1 MAAGPTGGP
10 TTLTTPFAL
19 QATLLVLAGTGLG
32 LVVARLTRLRA
43 ISFRFTL
50 AWAVIAGIA
59 VLAIPLLPLVEAVAA
74 RLALSPAALLTVA
87 VSVVLLAIALQLS
100 VTVSGLG
107 MRTDELAIAFA
118 LANAP
123 ARSRDPERTRSP
135 RTDALVVVPAYN
147 EQGSVGDVVRRARAT
162 GLDVIVV
169 DDGSSDA
176 TAEVA
181 AQAGAVVLRLPTN
194 LGVGAALRTGFRV
207 ALRDGYTR
215 VVQCDG
221 DGQHAPEEIPR
232 LLAEHRSRE
241 VDLLIG
247 SRFLTAEAARP
258 PATRWFAMR
267 LLARSAS
274 RAAGVPITDAT
285 SGFRVVS
292 SPLLEEFAAG
302 LPNHY
307 LGDTYEAL
315 VAAGRAGFRVAEVPV
330 PTIARSHGSSSA
342 SAFAATTFTVR
353 VLAVVGIRAHA
364 PFRPARAA
372 RIGP

>member
-1 MAAGPTGGP
+1 
-10 TTLTTPFAL
+10 LSTPFAL
-19 QATLLVLAGTGLG
+19 QATLLVLAGTGLA

-50 AWAVIAGIA
+50 AWAVIAAIA

-100 VTVSGLG
+100 VTVSSLG

-118 LANAP
+118 LADAP
-123 ARSRDPERTRSP
+123 PLPRSATPSGAGEPGHDA
-135 RTDALVVVPAYN
+135 DALVVVPAYN
-147 EQGSVGDVVRRARAT
+147 EQGSVGEVVRRARAT
-162 GLDVIVV
+162 GLDVVVV

-181 AQAGAVVLRLPTN
+181 TQAGAVVLRLPTN

-232 LLAEHRSRE
+232 LLAEHRSRA

-247 SRFLTAEAARP
+247 SRFLTADAARP

-285 SGFRVVS
+285 SGFRVIS
-292 SPLLEEFAAG
+292 SPLLEEFAAR

-315 VAAGRAGFRVAEVPV
+315 VAAGRAGFRIAEVPV
-330 PTIARSHGSSSA
+330 PTVARSHGSSSA
-342 SAFAATTFTVR
+342 SPFAATTFTVR

-364 PFRPARAA
+364 PFRPARTS
-372 RIGP
+372 RVGP